1 MSEGKSWTF
10 KGHYPL
16 EAKNS
21 SFGFVY
27 AVVIASVTFQSHAHR
42 YSPATAAIF
51 LLAGAFIAKKA
62 FAAASILGVTT
73 AIFSLL
79 WLLPLFNQN
88 VFYTVDG
95 WFMLAHSALA
105 LAVGL
110 GAFSYLKN

>member
-1 MSEGKSWTF
+1 MSESKSWTF
-10 KGHYPL
+10 KGQYPL
-16 EAKNS
+16 DAKNS

-42 YSPATAAIF
+42 YSPATAVIF
-51 LLAGAFIAKKA
+51 LLAGLLIAKKA
-62 FAAASILGVTT
+62 LTAGSILGALT
-73 AIFSLL
+73 AAFSLV

-88 VFYTVDG
+88 VFYSVDG

-105 LAVGL
+105 LAVGF